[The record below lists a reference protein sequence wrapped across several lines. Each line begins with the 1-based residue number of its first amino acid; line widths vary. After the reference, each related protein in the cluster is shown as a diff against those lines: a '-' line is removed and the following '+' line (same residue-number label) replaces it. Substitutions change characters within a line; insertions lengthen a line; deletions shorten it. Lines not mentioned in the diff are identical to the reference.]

1 MIWKGWTLNMG
12 VDKGAILGQ
21 LEELAG
27 SLGIEIRNEQLKREG
42 SFSPGGLCRLK
53 GEYLLIFNTKA
64 TREDR
69 IEALVQAVG
78 RFDLDQLYLKPG
90 LREFLDNYPQKEEEG
105 DRID

>member
-1 MIWKGWTLNMG
+1 MG
-12 VDKGAILGQ
+12 VNESTILGQ
-21 LEELAG
+21 LEELAR
-27 SLGIEIRNEQLKREG
+27 SLGIQIRNEPLKREG
-42 SFSPGGLCRLK
+42 SFTSGGLCRLK

-90 LREFLDNYPQKEEEG
+90 LREFLDSYPKKEEE
-105 DRID
+105 DRVD

>member
-12 VDKGAILGQ
+12 VNEGAILGQ
-21 LEELAG
+21 LEELAR
-27 SLGIEIRNEQLKREG
+27 SLGMEIRNEPLKREG

-64 TREDR
+64 TKEDR
-69 IEALVQAVG
+69 IEALVQAVS

-90 LREFLDNYPQKEEEG
+90 LREFLDNYPKNKEE
-105 DRID
+105 DRVD